1 MKPKKFVLIPD
12 SFKGTMSSSLICS
25 IMQRAILRRLP
36 ESEIKSIPVADG
48 GEGSVDAFA
57 QALGGERVTVSV
69 AGPFMNRV
77 DSTYIIVNGDTAM
90 IEMASCAGLPLAED
104 HHLDPASTTTYGVG
118 EMLLSAVGRGCRKI
132 IIGLGG
138 SCTVDGGCGAAAA
151 CGVKFINKSGETFVP
166 AGGTLGEIVRID
178 SNSRDSRLEGISI
191 VSMCD
196 VDNPLHGK
204 SGAAYVFGPQKG
216 ATPEMVSRLDEGLR
230 NLDRV
235 IFKSIGIDVGRMPGA
250 GAAGGMGG
258 GMVAFFGS
266 SLQMGI
272 ETVLDTVGFDKQIKD
287 ADFVFTGEGKLDSQ
301 SLRGKA
307 VIGIARRVRSCRSTA
322 KVIAFVGDIGDDI
335 SQCYEE
341 GVTAVFSINRVC
353 IPFSEARK
361 RAESDLELTV
371 ENFIRLIEKI

>member
-1 MKPKKFVLIPD
+1 
-12 SFKGTMSSSLICS
+12 
-25 IMQRAILRRLP
+25 
-36 ESEIKSIPVADG
+36 
-48 GEGSVDAFA
+48 
-57 QALGGERVTVSV
+57 
-69 AGPFMNRV
+69 
-77 DSTYIIVNGDTAM
+77 
-90 IEMASCAGLPLAED
+90 
-104 HHLDPASTTTYGVG
+104 
-118 EMLLSAVGRGCRKI
+118 
-132 IIGLGG
+132 
-138 SCTVDGGCGAAAA
+138 
-151 CGVKFINKSGETFVP
+151 
-166 AGGTLGEIVRID
+166 
-178 SNSRDSRLEGISI
+178 
-191 VSMCD
+191 
-196 VDNPLHGK
+196 
-204 SGAAYVFGPQKG
+204 
-216 ATPEMVSRLDEGLR
+216 
-230 NLDRV
+230 
-235 IFKSIGIDVGRMPGA
+235 
-250 GAAGGMGG
+250 
-258 GMVAFFGS
+258 MVAFFGS